1 MHHMHHNMNLAMIYV
16 STVLCFTPTILTGM
30 GTRPHLRPPKLIDF
44 IRCQAQSAKYVLSV
58 CTGSWLLADA
68 GILDGKRATSNKLSF
83 KRVKVSLH
91 ADKVASAL
99 V

>member
-1 MHHMHHNMNLAMIYV
+1 MRQRFDILHQ
-16 STVLCFTPTILTGM
+16 PILTGL
-30 GTRPHLRPPKLIDF
+30 GARPHLRPPKLIDF

-68 GILDGKRATSNKLSF
+68 GVLDGKRATTNKLAF
-83 KRVKVSLH
+83 KQVKVSLP
-91 ADKVASAL
+91 ADRVASAL